1 MSANPDQGGGLMFA
15 CPHCGGPLH
24 RVDSSVECEAGH
36 KLSVVQVGLEQA
48 RKSARAAWEA
58 VRALEE
64 RANWA
69 RWVSSDPTCMGSPA
83 TRRRSKTQRSGTMR
97 WQDSF
102 AATRRHSIRPWL
114 SPSWGSHPEW
124 RLLMP
129 QRVEVPIL
137 PR

>member
-36 KLSVVQVGLEQA
+36 KFSVVQVGLEQA

-64 RANWA
+64 RASWA
-69 RWVSSDPTCMGSPA
+69 RWVNSDPDLYRFAGDPQAVADSASRDDELAGQLRRYAEALDKTLGEPVSSLTPPA
-83 TRRRSKTQRSGTMR
+83 
-97 WQDSF
+97 
-102 AATRRHSIRPWL
+102 
-114 SPSWGSHPEW
+114 
-124 RLLMP
+124 
-129 QRVEVPIL
+129 
-137 PR
+137 

>member
-1 MSANPDQGGGLMFA
+1 MFA

-36 KLSVVQVGLEQA
+36 KFSVVQVGLEQA

-69 RWVSSDPTCMGSPA
+69 RWVSSDPDLYGLAGDPQTLEDSAVRDDEMAGQL
-83 TRRRSKTQRSGTMR
+83 RRYAEALDKTL
-97 WQDSF
+97 
-102 AATRRHSIRPWL
+102 A
-114 SPSWGSHPEW
+114 E
-124 RLLMP
+124 
-129 QRVEVPIL
+129 PI
-137 PR
+137 